1 MLAAAIVGVFL
12 IPVLYVIFQKL
23 RERVKGGGGK
33 GPAPLPTAGGE

>member
-23 RERVKGGGGK
+23 RERVKGGTGTT
-33 GPAPLPTAGGE
+33 PLPSAGND